1 MYIIILLTKLPRCK
15 LKNLIISF
23 SYVSFD
29 HDLEI
34 EKKLKE
40 DIADADCIELLCIY
54 FASYTTDDI

>member
-23 SYVSFD
+23 SYVSFEQ
-29 HDLEI
+29 DLEI

-40 DIADADCIELLCIY
+40 DIADADCIELL
-54 FASYTTDDI
+54 